1 MLLAL
6 VEDVICQQNR
16 AGQEFYDEN
25 KKKDDLV
32 TVTLGPMC
40 IQGKQLNVTRLLKP
54 LNWNWWWLW
63 MGWRKLLHSD
73 SKAITESQN
82 SWGWKGS
89 SSRVNWNRLP
99 KIASSWML
107 SIQGWKIHSF
117 SEQPLHGVQSHQ
129 YKSYS
134 CVQMEFPKFQFV
146 PIAFSFHCAPSTT
159 QVNTLKS
166 LFLLL

>member
-32 TVTLGPMC
+32 TVTLGPMD

-63 MGWRKLLHSD
+63 MTQAFTFWLKGNYR
-73 SKAITESQN
+73 ITEQLRLEGILQQSQ
-82 SWGWKGS
+82 
-89 SSRVNWNRLP
+89 LEQ
-99 KIASSWML
+99 IAQDC
-107 SIQGWKIHSF
+107 IQLNV
-117 SEQPLHGVQSHQ
+117 EYPR
-129 YKSYS
+129 
-134 CVQMEFPKFQFV
+134 MENP
-146 PIAFSFHCAPSTT
+146 
-159 QVNTLKS
+159 
-166 LFLLL
+166 